1 MTQKSELTRRIS
13 LEEDFMSHTCG
24 NDLAYG
30 FMIYL
35 ATYDEA
41 NKVLYL
47 TKNKLEKDFSV
58 LRTILGDMSRGGV
71 LKVIAKLIESNLIVE
86 TKLDLG
92 KMKNVPCYTFPYNAS
107 SRYQLINNE
116 VLFYIL
122 FTRNKCA
129 VRIYTYLYNKYLW
142 KKQTDDE
149 YEFTI
154 KEIKLALG
162 WSSSTKTAEELIK
175 MNLISLK
182 NEGII
187 DYVEYYKT
195 IGSTPSP
202 VKRLTFVAAKQTEI
216 YSNMTKKIDNSEYAI
231 SI

>member
-13 LEEDFMSHTCG
+13 LEEDFMSHGRG

-30 FMIYL
+30 FMAYL
-35 ATYDEA
+35 ATYD
-41 NKVLYL
+41 NKTNTLYL
-47 TKNKLEKDFSV
+47 TKNKLEKEMPV
-58 LRTILGDMSRGGV
+58 MRTILGDMTKKGF
-71 LKVIAKLIESNLIVE
+71 LKVLAKLIESKLIME
-86 TKLDLG
+86 SKIDIG
-92 KMKNVPCYTFPYNAS
+92 AMKNVPCYTFPYDSS
-107 SRYQLINNE
+107 SRYQIINND
-116 VLFYIL
+116 VLYYVL

-142 KKQTDDE
+142 KQQTEEE

-154 KEIKLALG
+154 REIKLALG
-162 WSSSTKTAEELIK
+162 WSDTTKTAEDLIK
-175 MNLISLK
+175 MNLQSLK

-202 VKRLTFVAAKQTEI
+202 VKRLTFVAAKQSQI
-216 YSNMTKKIDNSEYAI
+216 HQ
-231 SI
+231 